1 MIIDLIYAII
11 LGVLE
16 GITEWL
22 PISSTAHIILIE
34 KLFYASNNPPSFSE
48 DFLLMFDVVVQLGA
62 ILAVIVIYFKKLY
75 PFKYES
81 DGYNKKEKI
90 NIWIK
95 IFISCLPVVIIG
107 LIFDEIITS
116 YFYTP
121 LTIAIM
127 LILYGV
133 VFIFV
138 ENNKILKERKHITN
152 ITKKDA
158 FIIGGVQ
165 VLSLIP
171 GTSRSGVT
179 TIGGLLLGYD
189 RNSSAEY
196 SFFLSVPIMFAAAI
210 YKLIKYAFNFKIFTK
225 EVIILVTAMLVA
237 MLTSL
242 IVIKKLVN
250 YIKNHGFKVF
260 GIYRIILGV
269 FILIMWLI

>member
-1 MIIDLIYAII
+1 M
-11 LGVLE
+11 
-16 GITEWL
+16 
-22 PISSTAHIILIE
+22 
-34 KLFYASNNPPSFSE
+34 
-48 DFLLMFDVVVQLGA
+48 
-62 ILAVIVIYFKKLY
+62 
-75 PFKYES
+75 
-81 DGYNKKEKI
+81 
-90 NIWIK
+90 
-95 IFISCLPVVIIG
+95 PVVIIG

-225 EVIILVTAMLVA
+225 EVIILVIGMIVA
-237 MLTSL
+237 MLISL
-242 IVIKKLVN
+242 IVIKNLLN
-250 YIKNHGFKVF
+250 YIKKHGFKVF
-260 GIYRIILGV
+260 GIYRIILGIV
-269 FILIMWLI
+269 ILVIWSL

>member
-1 MIIDLIYAII
+1 MRIGVGRKKIRMGDLLVAAGAITEDQLQEALVLQKEKGQKLGKTLLESGIISKELLIAVLTQQ
-11 LGVLE
+11 LGVE
-16 GITEWL
+16 Y
-22 PISSTAHIILIE
+22 IE
-34 KLFYASNNPPSFSE
+34 LKGCK
-48 DFLLMFDVVVQLGA
+48 FD
-62 ILAVIVIYFKKLY
+62 
-75 PFKYES
+75 
-81 DGYNKKEKI
+81 
-90 NIWIK
+90 
-95 IFISCLPVVIIG
+95 
-107 LIFDEIITS
+107 DE
-116 YFYTP
+116 
-121 LTIAIM
+121 
-127 LILYGV
+127 
-133 VFIFV
+133 
-138 ENNKILKERKHITN
+138 
-152 ITKKDA
+152 
-158 FIIGGVQ
+158 